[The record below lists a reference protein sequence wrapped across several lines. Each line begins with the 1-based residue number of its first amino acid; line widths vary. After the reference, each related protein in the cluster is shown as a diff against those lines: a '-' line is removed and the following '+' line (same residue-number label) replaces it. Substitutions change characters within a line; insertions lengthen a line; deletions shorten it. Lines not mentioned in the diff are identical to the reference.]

1 MRPWARAVI
10 PLIPLAAST
19 ATAQPPPPTSGR
31 TGDTTRTVHIIR
43 ADRLTIVRSD
53 AGTES
58 YILAG
63 QVELL
68 QGTTRFYC
76 DSAVKDE
83 SRNLVEAFGDI
94 HINDADTVHT
104 YAQQLTYLGDTRM
117 ATLRRKVRLTDGKGI
132 LTTDELHYD
141 VGLRTGTYDKG
152 GRLVN
157 GNSVLTS
164 REGRYNA
171 DTKEAYF
178 LHDVRLNDPE
188 YDMTTDTLRYNVDS
202 ETATFVAATTIRDGR
217 TVIRTRSG
225 SYGLRTGDA
234 RFGDRPAIED
244 STQSVVADDI
254 RYDKKSGA
262 GVAVGNV
269 VYRDTAQGV
278 TVYAG
283 HTEFS
288 NADGRLL
295 AFQKPVMVLRQDDD
309 SLYIAADTLYSARI
323 AAADTGMPQGGSD
336 TAATIDRP
344 AADTS
349 APVQSTPAALSV
361 GQTEPIRQ
369 AAASTTSSPAPTPPA
384 TIADKTPAEP
394 VAGKPTDTLRVFRAF
409 HRVRIFSD
417 SLQAVCDS
425 LAYSTADSVF
435 RLFRDPILWA
445 RGSQVTGDTLYLST
459 RNQQPHEVTVIEQGF
474 AVSRTPEGLYNQIRG
489 NLLNGYFTDG
499 AIDRLRAKGSAESL
513 YYLQDEDSA
522 YFGLNHAKA
531 DAITIHFL
539 NRELKRI
546 SWVNGVEGVTYPFR
560 QIPSD
565 KRELTGFKWLDR
577 LRPKSSAELFRD

>member
-1 MRPWARAVI
+1 
-10 PLIPLAAST
+10 
-19 ATAQPPPPTSGR
+19 
-31 TGDTTRTVHIIR
+31 VHIIR
-43 ADRLTIVRSD
+43 ADRLTIVRSV
-53 AGTES
+53 AGTEG

-63 QVELL
+63 HVELL

-94 HINDADTVHT
+94 HINDADSVHT

-117 ATLRRKVRLTDGKGI
+117 ATLRRQVRLTDGKGV
-132 LTTDELHYD
+132 LTTNELHYD

-188 YDMTTDTLRYNVDS
+188 YDMTTDTLLYNVDS

-234 RFGDRPAIED
+234 RFGNRPAIED
-244 STQSVVADDI
+244 STQSVMADDI
-254 RYDKKSGA
+254 RYDKKSGS

-278 TVYAG
+278 TVLAG
-283 HTEFS
+283 YTEFS

-295 AFQKPVMVLRQDDD
+295 AHRKPVMVLRQDDD
-309 SLYIAADTLYSARI
+309 SLYIAADTLFSARI
-323 AAADTGMPQGGSD
+323 AAAAPGGLRSPGSD
-336 TAATIDRP
+336 TTARADSAAG
-344 AADTS
+344 AS
-349 APVQSTPAALSV
+349 ASPAALTG
-361 GQTEPIRQ
+361 GQPEPSRRTE
-369 AAASTTSSPAPTPPA
+369 ASTARPAPPPSA
-384 TIADKTPAEP
+384 PGPGGTSADTIVRVTA
-394 VAGKPTDTLRVFRAF
+394 DTLRIFRAY

-445 RGSQVTGDTLYLST
+445 RGSQVSGDTLYLST

-474 AVSRTPEGLYNQIRG
+474 AVSRTPEDLYNQIRG

-499 AIDRLRAKGSAESL
+499 AIDRLRAKGAAESL

-531 DAITIHFL
+531 DAITIYFR

-546 SWVNGVEGVTYPFR
+546 TWVNGVEGVTYPFR